1 MNKIYFF
8 AFLLSLFSC
17 SPIYRHQKLVEK
29 YPFVHTQ
36 DTILLTD
43 TISITVPEVKHDTVF
58 SQHYWTEIRKDTL
71 FIEKERLTI
80 KIFHDTIKDSIFVS
94 GKCDT
99 VYKQKIITKKI
110 PIRYYSKKSDL
121 LKWIIIVAVISLLFL
136 AICKAI
142 KTERNE
148 NKSN

>member
-1 MNKIYFF
+1 MKNLCFF

-17 SPIYRHQKLVEK
+17 SPIYRHQQLVKK

-36 DTILLTD
+36 DTVILTD
-43 TISITVPEVKHDTVF
+43 TISITVPEVKHDTIF
-58 SQHYWTEIRKDTL
+58 SRHFFTEIRKDTL
-71 FIEKERLTI
+71 LINKERLTI

-121 LKWIIIVAVISLLFL
+121 LKWIVICSVFSLLFL

-148 NKSN
+148 NKSK